1 MGYAELLGYTLR
13 GTGFPKLF
21 WRLLSFPWNLTTSMR
36 QGAWEWPLTP
46 AARSGGLSLLLGWV
60 TSSAKPSP
68 SLELILKPSGL
79 VLQTMA
85 LGHRSQTS
93 SEFQR
98 NKATTIRLEP
108 TALDC
113 VVSAVNPFRNI
124 TSSWSREHPWEP
136 SPTVNRTHKEEGWQ
150 EWKKYLLNFQK

>member
-1 MGYAELLGYTLR
+1 MC
-13 GTGFPKLF
+13 
-21 WRLLSFPWNLTTSMR
+21 
-36 QGAWEWPLTP
+36 GASGLHLERHRISQIILEIAIVLPLEFDNQHEAGSWEWPLIP

-85 LGHRSQTS
+85 LGHRSQAS

-98 NKATTIRLEP
+98 NEATTIRLEP

-124 TSSWSREHPWEP
+124 TSSWSREHHWEP
-136 SPTVNRTHKEEGWQ
+136 SPAVNRTHKEGG
-150 EWKKYLLNFQK
+150 